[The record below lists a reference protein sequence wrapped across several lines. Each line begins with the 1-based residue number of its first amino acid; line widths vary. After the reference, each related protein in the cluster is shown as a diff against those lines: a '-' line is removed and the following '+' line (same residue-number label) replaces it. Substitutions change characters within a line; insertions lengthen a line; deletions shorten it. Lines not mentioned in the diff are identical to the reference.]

1 MFKGWWK
8 KRDGKLTQFGEWDNK
23 CPTSFRKIK
32 QEAKVKKSY
41 YQDTFVP
48 PYFSCISNLL
58 FPSCQ
63 TCPKGKISKKVK
75 ISTQVS
81 MPPCF

>member
-1 MFKGWWK
+1 MILYLRTKG
-8 KRDGKLTQFGEWDNK
+8 REYELSQFGEWDNK
-23 CPTSFRKIK
+23 CPRSLSKTK

-48 PYFSCISNLL
+48 PCFSFISNLL

-63 TCPKGKISKKVK
+63 TCPKAKINKK
-75 ISTQVS
+75 
-81 MPPCF
+81 